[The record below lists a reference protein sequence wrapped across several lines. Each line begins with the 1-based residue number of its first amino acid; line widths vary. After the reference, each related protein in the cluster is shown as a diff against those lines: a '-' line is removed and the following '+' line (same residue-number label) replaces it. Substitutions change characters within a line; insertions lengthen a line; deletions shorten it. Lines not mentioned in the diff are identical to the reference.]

1 MTKKTFAAAPKPN
14 QPTAAEIAA
23 FEQHGTGSDRTGVS
37 EPVKRLSVDI
47 PAVLHTR
54 FKTACSA
61 SGRKMTRELLVMIE
75 SRTQDLEKESG
86 LSLK

>member
-14 QPTAAEIAA
+14 QPTAAEISA
-23 FEQHGTGSDRTGVS
+23 FERGGAGSDRATVDG
-37 EPVKRLSVDI
+37 PLKRLSVDI

-61 SGRKMTRELLVMIE
+61 TGRKMTHELLVMIE
-75 SRTQDLEKESG
+75 SRTKDLEKESG
-86 LSLK
+86 LFLK